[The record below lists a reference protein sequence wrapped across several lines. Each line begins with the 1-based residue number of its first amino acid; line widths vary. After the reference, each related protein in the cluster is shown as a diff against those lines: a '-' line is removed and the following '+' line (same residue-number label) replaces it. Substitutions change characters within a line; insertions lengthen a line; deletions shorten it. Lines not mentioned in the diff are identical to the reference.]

1 MKLKKVITKLE
12 AFKQAEKD
20 INEAMEI
27 VRALEEKEEL
37 IDRISVSTN
46 LEINFNSSEKQ
57 YMFAIGVLKSN
68 IEACKDLGIDPS
80 KKEED
85 LKKVKELFKITRER
99 NQWEEYTYELRTYR
113 DKVKALL
120 SDDDKFALLEYPS
133 KK

>member
-1 MKLKKVITKLE
+1 MTKLE

-37 IDRISVSTN
+37 IEIRVSTN
-46 LEINFNSSEKQ
+46 LEINCNSSEKQ
-57 YMFAIGVLKSN
+57 YLFAIGVLKSN

-85 LKKVKELFKITRER
+85 LEKVKELFKITRER

-120 SDDDKFALLEYPS
+120 SDDDKFTLLEYPS